1 MKRILLPL
9 VFVGAYLFSFS
20 LTSFA
25 AIEAEDFSSEE
36 LRLRYQTL
44 VDETRCPKCQNQ
56 NLAGSD
62 SPISADLRGQIRRLL
77 HEGSSDQEIADYL
90 VARYGDYV
98 LYRPRWQS
106 STYVLWLGPIILLLL
121 AAAVVFTVVRRRRD
135 DAVGEGDID
144 KKNALNAAEQAALD
158 QVLDHSPISH
168 SPIKNDRINN
178 ERSAS

>member
-1 MKRILLPL
+1 MKQILLTL
-9 VFVGAYLFSFS
+9 VFIGACVFNFS
-20 LTSFA
+20 LPSFA

-62 SPISADLRGQIRRLL
+62 SPISADLRGQISRLL
-77 HEGSSDQEIADYL
+77 HEGSSDKEIADYL

-135 DAVGEGDID
+135 DAVENEVD
-144 KKNALNAAEQAALD
+144 KIGVLNAVEQASLD
-158 QVLDHSPISH
+158 QELDDSQVISH
-168 SPIKNDRINN
+168 SPISND
-178 ERSAS
+178 RSAS

>member
-1 MKRILLPL
+1 MKRILLSL
-9 VFVGAYLFSFS
+9 VFISLWLFSFS

-135 DAVGEGDID
+135 DGVESEVDTT
-144 KKNALNAAEQAALD
+144 NTLNAAEQAALD
-158 QVLDHSPISH
+158 QVLEDSPINHSPIS
-168 SPIKNDRINN
+168 NDRINN